1 MLERP
6 VILGARFFLAHAP
19 GLVRYGSKP
28 SRDIAHQP
36 ALEAQ
41 IRGRLRAFAEAAAY
55 PPNQTFI
62 GRLHPDGLAKLPRPW
77 FEHRGDAERRGPHG
91 EIVPEEEFFALLMI
105 FDSAGLVSLS
115 EGFVEKVR
123 PALRAH
129 PLLTEGDL
137 ARLKGVP
144 EPNIE
149 ETLRGDLPALPLE
162 GRDGRR
168 VGCIRGDHAEDST
181 LYPDVLLENLACKAT
196 AIMALRALLEQ
207 EKVDPR
213 SVGYVLN
220 SGEEA
225 VGDRYQ
231 RGGGNLAKAV
241 AEMSACSSATGV
253 DVKGFCCGPV
263 HALAIA
269 ASLVASRVY
278 ERVAVVGGC
287 SLAKLGMKYR
297 GHLDAGQPVLEDTLA
312 GAAVL
317 VAGDDGRSPVF
328 RLDSLGR
335 HAVEAGASQR
345 EIFEHLVS
353 HPLRRLGLKFLDI
366 DRYAT
371 ELHNP
376 ELTEPAGSGN
386 VPLLNYRMLAGLAAL
401 NGEIGARDVERFVA
415 ERGMT
420 GFSPTQGHI
429 ASALPFMAHAV
440 DGLRDGRLRRAMFL
454 AKGSLFLGRMTQQA
468 DGLSFILERNGG

>member
-1 MLERP
+1 
-6 VILGARFFLAHAP
+6 
-19 GLVRYGSKP
+19 
-28 SRDIAHQP
+28 
-36 ALEAQ
+36 
-41 IRGRLRAFAEAAAY
+41 
-55 PPNQTFI
+55 
-62 GRLHPDGLAKLPRPW
+62 
-77 FEHRGDAERRGPHG
+77 
-91 EIVPEEEFFALLMI
+91 
-105 FDSAGLVSLS
+105 
-115 EGFVEKVR
+115 
-123 PALRAH
+123 
-129 PLLTEGDL
+129 
-137 ARLKGVP
+137 
-144 EPNIE
+144 
-149 ETLRGDLPALPLE
+149 
-162 GRDGRR
+162 
-168 VGCIRGDHAEDST
+168 
-181 LYPDVLLENLACKAT
+181 
-196 AIMALRALLEQ
+196 MALRALLAQ

-263 HALAIA
+263 HALALA

-278 ERVAVVGGC
+278 ERVAVVAGC

-335 HAVEAGASQR
+335 HTVEAGSSQR

-353 HPLRRLGLKFLDI
+353 HPLRRLGLGFLDI

-401 NGEIGARDVERFVA
+401 NREIGARDVERFVA